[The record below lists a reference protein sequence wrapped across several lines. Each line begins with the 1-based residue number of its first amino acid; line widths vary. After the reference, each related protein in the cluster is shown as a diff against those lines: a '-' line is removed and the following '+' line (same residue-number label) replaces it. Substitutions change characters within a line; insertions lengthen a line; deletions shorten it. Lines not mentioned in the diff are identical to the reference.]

1 MVVLETDVLI
11 FVSYSNESTT
21 FHKVH
26 FDEVLWE
33 RILGEATALNDKH
46 GIVKHT
52 RSRPQL
58 KSLKELLSSF
68 VKTNVEFLC
77 EVPSLHMIDS
87 MLSVRLTPSSPFNKA
102 CPVDRAER
110 ECSQDDIISTAS
122 HTKTVLET
130 GYHLSRRKA
139 TEVMVWVLTNKDRNS
154 SLEIPC
160 SLPIAYGL
168 KDYRL
173 SAKEMRDATDYVL
186 EKCHEKGIH
195 VVGFYT
201 DGQWISLM
209 HRDNNDNLL
218 TLVQLQKD
226 AWVSTKGLGKV
237 DLIRKFSG
245 INYKRDPN
253 DPLEYICWL
262 RRLMDLS
269 QFTVKMKILKRSEQ
283 IWTKSRGVQYLK
295 LLQISLH

>member
-33 RILGEATALNDKH
+33 RILGEATELYDKH
-46 GIVKHT
+46 GIVKPT

-209 HRDNNDNLL
+209 HRDNNGNLL

-226 AWVSTKGLGKV
+226 AWVS
-237 DLIRKFSG
+237 
-245 INYKRDPN
+245 N
-253 DPLEYICWL
+253 
-262 RRLMDLS
+262 
-269 QFTVKMKILKRSEQ
+269 
-283 IWTKSRGVQYLK
+283 
-295 LLQISLH
+295 

>member
-33 RILGEATALNDKH
+33 RILGEATELYDKH

-122 HTKTVLET
+122 LGV
-130 GYHLSRRKA
+130 
-139 TEVMVWVLTNKDRNS
+139 
-154 SLEIPC
+154 
-160 SLPIAYGL
+160 
-168 KDYRL
+168 
-173 SAKEMRDATDYVL
+173 
-186 EKCHEKGIH
+186 
-195 VVGFYT
+195 
-201 DGQWISLM
+201 
-209 HRDNNDNLL
+209 
-218 TLVQLQKD
+218 TL
-226 AWVSTKGLGKV
+226 
-237 DLIRKFSG
+237 F
-245 INYKRDPN
+245 
-253 DPLEYICWL
+253 
-262 RRLMDLS
+262 
-269 QFTVKMKILKRSEQ
+269 QF
-283 IWTKSRGVQYLK
+283 
-295 LLQISLH
+295 